1 MNVTTLLNVPCH
13 HLGPKYLFVLLKKVE
28 LEYIKLSLFLI
39 TNELNLE
46 KNKFI
51 SYFGE
56 LF

>member
-13 HLGPKYLFVLLKKVE
+13 QLRPKYLFALLKKVE

-39 TNELNLE
+39 TNELTLE

-51 SYFGE
+51 SYFEE